1 MGIAN
6 NYPFWS
12 CVLDIR
18 QFEALAALAREKH
31 FTRAA
36 QACNISQPTLSGRIQ
51 QLELEIGVP
60 LVSREK
66 RYQRLTPEGER
77 ILKWAHIIL
86 KNWDSLEQEVAQLRD
101 AKRGLSGRIV
111 LGGIP
116 SALPMIPFLTK
127 ELNARHPNVEFS
139 VLSLSSD
146 EIVRSLADGSIAA
159 GVTYIDNEPLENVLV
174 TPLYTERYC
183 LFVSETHPLAQR
195 ENISWCEAAS
205 KPLCLLTPSMQNRR
219 IIDGAFR
226 EAKVRAMVR
235 IETNS
240 IINLCSNV
248 RVLGI
253 ASIMPDCVMNVLG
266 AEAGIMAVPLV
277 EPKVA
282 HRVGLVVTKSD
293 LISPLIAALQRTA
306 TALSQGPI
314 CQTGRRAGP
323 D

>member
-1 MGIAN
+1 MEIN
-6 NYPFWS
+6 QITYF
-12 CVLDIR
+12 V
-18 QFEALAALAREKH
+18 ALAQSLH

-36 QACNISQPTLSGRIQ
+36 EACNISQPTLSGRIQ

-66 RYQRLTPEGER
+66 RFQRLTPEGER
-77 ILKWAHIIL
+77 ILKWAHVIL
-86 KNWDSLEQEVAQLRD
+86 KNWDNLEQEVAQLRD

-127 ELNARHPNVEFS
+127 ELNARHPDVEFS

-146 EIVRSLADGSIAA
+146 EIVRSLGDGSIAA
-159 GVTYIDNEPLENVLV
+159 GVTYIDNEPLADVV
-174 TPLYTERYC
+174 ITPLYTERYC
-183 LFVSETHPLAQR
+183 LFVSKTHPLAER
-195 ENISWCEAAS
+195 ESISWCEAAS

-219 IIDGAFR
+219 IIDAAFR
-226 EAKVRAMVR
+226 QAKVRAQVR

-253 ASIMPDCVMNVLG
+253 ASIMP
-266 AEAGIMAVPLV
+266 E
-277 EPKVA
+277 
-282 HRVGLVVTKSD
+282 R
-293 LISPLIAALQRTA
+293 
-306 TALSQGPI
+306 
-314 CQTGRRAGP
+314 
-323 D
+323 